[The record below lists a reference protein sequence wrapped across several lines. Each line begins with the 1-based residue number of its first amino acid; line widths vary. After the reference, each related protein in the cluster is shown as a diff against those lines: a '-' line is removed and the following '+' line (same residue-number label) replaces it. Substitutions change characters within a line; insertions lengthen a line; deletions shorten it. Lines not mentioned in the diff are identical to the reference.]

1 VFDNSLMRC
10 SVLHMTTTE
19 IIAQAAERFEQ
30 YQADMALVQTNRAYL
45 TRIGVTD
52 QMIRKAQARIDS
64 YKAL

>member
-1 VFDNSLMRC
+1 
-10 SVLHMTTTE
+10 MTTTE